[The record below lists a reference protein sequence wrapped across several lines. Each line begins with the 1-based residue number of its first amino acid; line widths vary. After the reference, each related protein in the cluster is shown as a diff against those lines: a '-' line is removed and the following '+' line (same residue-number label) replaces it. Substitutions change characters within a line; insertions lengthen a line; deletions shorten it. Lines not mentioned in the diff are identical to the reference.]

1 VFKYSKLLPVKLRED
16 VVVKFGIGTTLLLE
30 AKENIPKEQI
40 SVELINSC
48 KNNLEWR
55 PIKKKKKKKIKE
67 G

>member
-48 KNNLEWR
+48 KNNLE
-55 PIKKKKKKKIKE
+55 
-67 G
+67 